1 MSSVALLRGASRRLS
16 KELRKPTPLAVTTTT
31 RSMTSDR
38 EKEFQEAGILDE
50 NRLLNFDTLH
60 EMQVRACQVFEPKRL
75 FGTYSEESNQFEF
88 MSFGEFGQQVDHVRA
103 LLKDLG
109 TLMSLYF
116 QFIISV

>member
-1 MSSVALLRGASRRLS
+1 MSTSVALFRGASRRFTR
-16 KELRKPTPLAVTTTT
+16 ELRKTAPLSTATT
-31 RSMTSDR
+31 RSLSTDR
-38 EKEFQEAGILDE
+38 EKEFQAAGILDE

-109 TLMSLYF
+109 K
-116 QFIISV
+116 

>member
-1 MSSVALLRGASRRLS
+1 MSSSVALLRGASRRLS
-16 KELRKPTPLAVTTTT
+16 RDMRKTAPLSITTT
-31 RSMTSDR
+31 RSLATDR
-38 EKEFQEAGILDE
+38 EKEFQAAGILDE

-60 EMQVRACQVFEPKRL
+60 EMQVRACQVFAPKRL

-109 TLMSLYF
+109 KLNGPRLK
-116 QFIISV
+116 